1 MSRPGIAFTTT
12 IHATVSRQEFQKGK
26 MKVNPLNEEEQP
38 RTEEQSTLRRV
49 VSFVWSSSVFFGFL
63 PFHQNKRDHTF
74 SFKFFSFT
82 TIFTFARLVLFNF
95 PFTFLPII
103 LFLNFGGNELEQE
116 QFEALL
122 GIGNGTTT
130 TATMLETTLRVDY
143 IIGFTLFILS
153 ELQKI

>member
-1 MSRPGIAFTTT
+1 
-12 IHATVSRQEFQKGK
+12 

-95 PFTFLPII
+95 
-103 LFLNFGGNELEQE
+103 GGNELEQD